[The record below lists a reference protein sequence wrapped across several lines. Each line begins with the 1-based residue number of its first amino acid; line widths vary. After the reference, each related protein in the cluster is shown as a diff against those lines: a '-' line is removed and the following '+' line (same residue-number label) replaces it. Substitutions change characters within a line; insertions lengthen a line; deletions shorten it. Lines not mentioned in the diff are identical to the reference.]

1 MPELDGEAPKDL
13 RDSRGPLDR
22 DRVSS
27 FIRSYSWI
35 DAGNDRSQINE
46 NAEEEEK
53 EIKKEDETIMGFLD
67 KAQEQHGPDSA
78 LYIRYSISAYS
89 RCICS

>member
-1 MPELDGEAPKDL
+1 M
-13 RDSRGPLDR
+13 
-22 DRVSS
+22 
-27 FIRSYSWI
+27 
-35 DAGNDRSQINE
+35 
-46 NAEEEEK
+46 
-53 EIKKEDETIMGFLD
+53 TIMGFLD